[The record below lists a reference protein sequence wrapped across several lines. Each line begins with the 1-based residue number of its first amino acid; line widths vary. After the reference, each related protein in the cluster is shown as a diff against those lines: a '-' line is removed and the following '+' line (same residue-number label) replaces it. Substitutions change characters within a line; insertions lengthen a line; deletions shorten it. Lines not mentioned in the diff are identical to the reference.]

1 MGAAEHAV
9 RQARSALIPTAHDML
24 LSLSRSIAR
33 SLGLVLAVLATVGA
47 RFGLALAPATYN
59 PALVTN
65 LTEAMKV
72 VFDDAVV
79 NNVVTDSEWLSRI
92 QTDTNIRTDETTG
105 GRWVELAHYF
115 QLPSGVGAR
124 FENDYIPMADPAVF
138 KNSRIYLAKIQGTVE
153 MTGDV
158 MRRVASSEGAFLD
171 YASQA
176 LPDFAKRLTH
186 ELDRMAL
193 GVGHGAKARVAA
205 VSAYNSPA
213 AGQFTVDLQDA
224 LGVGGF
230 GDAFLQFLEGERV
243 VFASTIA
250 FPTVILNAG
259 ANQSGKIVAIDED
272 ANSGNGRLTITGDVS
287 LRNAINTAIAS
298 NPFIFAGDMAGT
310 SAPGAAPLG
319 AAVGHKEV
327 QGLLAGVDD
336 GNILANYNQIDRS
349 LADNRLWRSIVINGA
364 AAPWNGVLNEELLTY
379 ADDEVGVRGAGRAD
393 LILSNRSA
401 MRGYWKTLKADRFIM
416 DPRAYTGGKS
426 GLEIILGDRS
436 VPMVVARKLPHD
448 TTFMLQLDTWR
459 RLTLGMW
466 EWDDKTGAIWN
477 RATDATG
484 RRDAFYAVGNMYE
497 QLFCTAP
504 RKNVRIDGLAKQ
516 F

>member
-1 MGAAEHAV
+1 M
-9 RQARSALIPTAHDML
+9 RSL
-24 LSLSRSIAR
+24 LSLVVR
-33 SLGLVLAVLATVGA
+33 VAVLVPVLVAAVFA
-47 RFGLALAPATYN
+47 RLGVQLAPATYN
-59 PALVTN
+59 PALVSN

-72 VFDDAVV
+72 VFDDAVI

-92 QTDTNIRTDETTG
+92 QTDSNIRTDETTG
-105 GRWVELAHYF
+105 GRFTELSHYF
-115 QLPSGVGAR
+115 QLPAGVGAR
-124 FENDYIPMADPAVF
+124 FENDYVPMADPAVF
-138 KNSRIYLAKIQGTVE
+138 KNSRIYLAKIQGVVE

-171 YASQA
+171 YAAQA

-205 VSAYNSPA
+205 VSAFNSPS
-213 AGQFTVDLQDA
+213 AGQFTVDLTAA
-224 LGVGGF
+224 LGVSNAGH
-230 GDAFLQFLEGERV
+230 AFLQFLEGERV

-250 FPTVILNAG
+250 FPTTLLNAG
-259 ANQSGKIVAIDED
+259 ATQSARIVSIDED
-272 ANSGNGRLTITGDVS
+272 ANGGSGRLTFTGDVT
-287 LRNAINTAIAS
+287 LRNAINTAVGTT
-298 NPFIFAGDMAGT
+298 PFIFAGDSAGS
-310 SAPGAAPLG
+310 SAPGAAPFG
-319 AAVGHKEV
+319 SVVGHKEC
-327 QGLLAGVDD
+327 QGLFAGVDD
-336 GNILANYNQIDRS
+336 GNVLANYNTIDRS
-349 LADNRLWRSIVINGA
+349 SADNRLWRSIVINGG

-379 ADDEVGVRGAGRAD
+379 ADDEVGVRGAGRTD
-393 LILSNRSA
+393 LILSSRSA

-416 DPRAYTGGKS
+416 DPRSYAGGKS

-436 VPMVVARKLPHD
+436 VPMVVARKMPFD
-448 TTFMLQLDTWR
+448 VTFGLQLDTWR

-497 QLFCTAP
+497 QMFCTAP
-504 RKNVRIDGLAKQ
+504 RKNWRIDGLSLQ